1 MKGDRMPTIL
11 SPLANAMGDE
21 YTDTWFD
28 FLLNPI
34 KLINHLQD
42 LSIGKS
48 NHPNVS
54 SIIKTLL
61 KQYEKYTAQQQQH
74 QTEQQQQQ
82 QQSSANTSPSSTPPP
97 PPSSQTTNTTTT
109 TSTSSSTQT
118 GLSSSSGGINN
129 NNGTL
134 TTSKRSKLIIDLVI
148 SVITT
153 LKFSLDD
160 FEKNIPI
167 KHQRNILEQL
177 ESKTDVDIEYITFL
191 NRWILRGII
200 KGTPIKYLLSNYSSS
215 PSSPNLISVNQQQ
228 QQQQQSNISNAPM
241 TPPSTPPPTPPS
253 FISLSSN
260 VSSSS
265 SSVNKDIIDT
275 TTSLEELFY
284 KSNLFLNEWISE
296 NYDSNK
302 PSDVDKV
309 VPIILFELGEFQFY
323 KENFYDAQ
331 LLFDRANKIINSPH
345 VLEIIEKSEQ
355 LYKQASFIKGVVG
368 NKLQQLSIYKEKIEC
383 LIIACKTIDLYDS
396 EKQKP
401 MDTTTATTIPV
412 QYENNKNFQI
422 EKALASN
429 NLLKIIEILNS
440 DITDF
445 NISTSL
451 DIEFRLNLELN
462 KFLSSRQT
470 EIYFSNLLK
479 STLIQYNYKTYYLD
493 EFKKLDKESIQ
504 LFFSMV
510 EMVIKILNDDR
521 LIDSIHFLLFKIYNI
536 LFNDE
541 KLNCNTTRNS
551 RRIFIQTLNSKF
563 PNLYK
568 KIKYSN
574 DNIIHDE
581 LIDINSNGVCSSGGG
596 GGDNTDKDGSSSS
609 VSESEMNKYIDS
621 KLIFDKFIIEDND
634 PIKIYNLVESFKKD
648 YSLSEQQTQLIY
660 YQKAMDLFGMGNLK
674 ASSTILIDYLG
685 GNDGC
690 SGDYSK
696 PSSNSVDYQLFLY
709 GIILKNYKKPT
720 TTTTTTSTTTATTT
734 ATNTNGKAKTN
745 SAVTESFKL
754 LLDKHGPPSEF
765 IAERMFSIL
774 IDRSKWETVKSISN
788 LLKVCNESPYSDASP
803 TFCELVYIVEFLAS
817 IGKQMDNENKE
828 KKLIQNQTP
837 MAVDDDLNNNSN
849 SNNENIKSENE
860 TYKIKTEN
868 NNNNG
873 TVDTTNTDDNSNGN
887 TTSSSDNDNN
897 NNNNMN
903 GSDRDDSDMDID
915 DEDIQRY
922 AKPIQTTT
930 STTATTATT
939 SQSSL
944 NKTKINSKS
953 EELYIGFISSILP
966 TYDQKSYH
974 WTFYKSNTF
983 YSKNSAEIS
992 GILNLLEKKSLFNR
1006 VIFIFVGLIHSIQ
1019 TYKKVQNDL
1028 NLDLYNE
1035 ISNQISNTIT
1045 FPNKHFSIEIESLL
1059 YSVYLDTL
1067 NRMNKIFG
1075 VKIDSQQK
1083 KRQQSN
1089 KNLTVFNNGRY
1100 LIYIGDIHFDR
1111 KFHREALRYYLLGCG
1126 LETAF
1131 YSDPVKTSVTN
1142 SKYLTFLSRRIFDCF
1157 YFLRAP
1163 MQAIVVSQFFGNLN
1177 QTCLVSF
1184 KIIQEEYYQLDTN
1197 YFQYIWELPLLEI
1210 LLTTFT
1216 KQKDLKKIYLINQII
1231 SNPIINENNHPD
1243 IRKNFIKNT
1252 KHNFWK
1258 AISSNYLLQ

>member
-28 FLLNPI
+28 FLLDPI
-34 KLINHLQD
+34 KLVNHLQE

-74 QTEQQQQQ
+74 QTEL
-82 QQSSANTSPSSTPPP
+82 QQSSANTTPSSTPP
-97 PPSSQTTNTTTT
+97 SQSTT
-109 TSTSSSTQT
+109 TSTQAT
-118 GLSSSSGGINN
+118 GLSSSSGGTSTNN
-129 NNGTL
+129 TL

-148 SVITT
+148 SVITN

-177 ESKTDVDIEYITFL
+177 ESKTDVDIEYQTFL
-191 NRWILRGII
+191 NRWTLRGII

-215 PSSPNLISVNQQQ
+215 PSSPNLISSNQ
-228 QQQQQSNISNAPM
+228 QQQQQSNITNAPM
-241 TPPSTPPPTPPS
+241 TPPMTPPPTPPS

-260 VSSSS
+260 VSPTSSANGNTIG
-265 SSVNKDIIDT
+265 NKDIIDT

-284 KSNLFLNEWISE
+284 KSNLFLNEWISD
-296 NYDSNK
+296 NYDSDK

-331 LLFDRANKIINSPH
+331 KLFDRANEIINSPH
-345 VLEIIEKSEQ
+345 ILDVIEKSEEQ
-355 LYKQASFIKGVVG
+355 YKQSSFIKGIVG
-368 NKLQQLSIYKEKIEC
+368 NKLQQLSNYKEKIKC
-383 LIIACKTIDLYDS
+383 LIIACKTIDLYDI
-396 EKQKP
+396 EKQEY
-401 MDTTTATTIPV
+401 MDISTTITTSSTP

-429 NLLKIIEILNS
+429 DLTKTIDILNS

-445 NISTSL
+445 NASTSL
-451 DIEFRLNLELN
+451 DIEFRLNLESN
-462 KFLSSRQT
+462 KILSSKQQT
-470 EIYFSNLLK
+470 VYFSNLLK
-479 STLIQYNYKTYYLD
+479 LTLIQYNYKTYYLD
-493 EFKKLDKESIQ
+493 DFKKLNKESIQ
-504 LFFSMV
+504 IFFSMV
-510 EMVIKILNDDR
+510 EMVIKILNSDR
-521 LIDSIHFLLFKIYNI
+521 LIESIHFLLFKIYNI
-536 LFNDE
+536 LYNDN
-541 KLNCNTTRNS
+541 KLNCNTTRSN
-551 RRIFIQTLNSKF
+551 RRIFIQTLASKF
-563 PNLYK
+563 PTLFK
-568 KIKYSN
+568 KIKYNTDNVITDEPSN
-574 DNIIHDE
+574 DMSLEGVNG
-581 LIDINSNGVCSSGGG
+581 DIEI
-596 GGDNTDKDGSSSS
+596 
-609 VSESEMNKYIDS
+609 ESDFNKHVNN
-621 KLIFDKFIIEDND
+621 KLTFGKFIIEDND
-634 PIKIYNLVESFKKD
+634 TEKIHLLVESFKKD
-648 YSLSEQQTQLIY
+648 YSLTEQQYQSIY
-660 YQKAMDLFGMGNLK
+660 YQKAMDLFGIGNLK

-685 GNDGC
+685 GNDG
-690 SGDYSK
+690 SGDYIK

-709 GIILKNYKKPT
+709 GIILKNYKKPQQI
-720 TTTTTTSTTTATTT
+720 TATTT
-734 ATNTNGKAKTN
+734 TANTNGKAKTN
-745 SAVTESFKL
+745 SIVTESFKL
-754 LLDKHGPPSEF
+754 LLEKHGPPSEF

-788 LLKVCNESPYSDASP
+788 LLKSFNESSYSDVSP

-828 KKLIQNQTP
+828 KKSTTTQNPTP
-837 MAVDDDLNNNSN
+837 MAVDDDLNNNES
-849 SNNENIKSENE
+849 SHVNIKIENE
-860 TYKIKTEN
+860 TDNKTKTENINCDDNTEDNTTNTDNKNNSN
-868 NNNNG
+868 NNNN
-873 TVDTTNTDDNSNGN
+873 SI
-887 TTSSSDNDNN
+887 
-897 NNNNMN
+897 MN

-915 DEDIQRY
+915 DDDIQKY
-922 AKPIQTTT
+922 AKPIPTTPT
-930 STTATTATT
+930 S
-939 SQSSL
+939 SQSSS
-944 NKTKINSKS
+944 NKTKISSKS
-953 EELYIGFISSILP
+953 EELFIGFISSILP
-966 TYDQKSYH
+966 TYDRKSYH
-974 WTFYKSNTF
+974 WTFFKSNTF
-983 YSKNSAEIS
+983 YSKNSGEIS

-1019 TYKKVQNDL
+1019 THKKVQNDL

-1035 ISNQISNTIT
+1035 ISNQVSNTIT
-1045 FPNKHFSIEIESLL
+1045 FPNKHFSIEIESLIN
-1059 YSVYLDTL
+1059 SVYLDTL

-1075 VKIDSQQK
+1075 IKIDSQQK

-1100 LIYIGDIHFDR
+1100 LIYIGDIHFDK

-1126 LETAF
+1126 LENAF
-1131 YSDPVKTSVTN
+1131 FSDPAKTSVTN

-1197 YFQYIWELPLLEI
+1197 YFQYIWELPLLEV

-1216 KQKDLKKIYLINQII
+1216 KQKDLKKMYLINQII

-1258 AISSNYLLQ
+1258 AVSSNYLLQ